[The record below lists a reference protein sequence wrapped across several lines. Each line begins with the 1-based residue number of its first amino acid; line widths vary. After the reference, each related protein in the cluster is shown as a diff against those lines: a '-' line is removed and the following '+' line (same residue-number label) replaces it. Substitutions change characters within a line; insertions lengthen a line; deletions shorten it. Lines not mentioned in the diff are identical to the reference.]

1 MKTIQAFEE
10 VESLPIPGDIK
21 AKLLAHLIEP
31 FGDMESTKAFWRE
44 VGTTLYLIERSDTD
58 ESLAEEADEAQHF
71 IRFVTNYPEYVLLLN
86 DEDCPWILAVAIITM
101 EGGGA
106 YLLAPAISLTSPAR
120 ELLPQV
126 TDNE

>member
-10 VESLPIPGDIK
+10 VESLPIPDDIK
-21 AKLLAHLIEP
+21 TKLLAHLVEP
-31 FGDMESTKAFWRE
+31 FGDIESTKTFWRE
-44 VGTTLYLIERSDTD
+44 VGTTLYLIEPCDTD
-58 ESLAEEADEAQHF
+58 ESFAEEADEAQHF

-86 DEDCPWILAVAIITM
+86 GEDCPWILAVAIITM
-101 EGGGA
+101 EGGA
-106 YLLAPAISLTSPAR
+106 YLLAPTTSPTLPAR

>member
-1 MKTIQAFEE
+1 MKMIQVFEE
-10 VESLPIPGDIK
+10 VESLLIPDDIK
-21 AKLLAHLIEP
+21 AKLLGHLVEP
-31 FGDMESTKAFWRE
+31 FGDIESTKTFWRE
-44 VGTTLYLIERSDTD
+44 VGTTLYLIEPADTD
-58 ESLAEEADEAQHF
+58 ESLAEETEEAQHF

-86 DEDCPWILAVAIITM
+86 GEDCPWILAVAIITM

>member
-1 MKTIQAFEE
+1 MKTIQAIED
-10 VESLPIPGDIK
+10 VESLPIPDDIK
-21 AKLLAHLIEP
+21 AKLLAHLVEP
-31 FGDMESTKAFWRE
+31 FGDIESTKTFWRE
-44 VGTTLYLIERSDTD
+44 VGTTLYLIESSDTD
-58 ESLAEEADEAQHF
+58 ESLAEEMEEAQHF

-106 YLLAPAISLTSPAR
+106 YLLAPTTSPTLPAR
-120 ELLPQV
+120 ELLPQI